1 MQERPRPPGLSNQVK
16 CARHAPLPCPCLEG
30 RAVGPVPRHRDA
42 RRRVALE
49 QGREGVDQRLEAL
62 AGAQQGDQADHRAV
76 APQRLDGRVRTPRL
90 HGGNPVVDHA
100 RAAGRPDGSR
110 EPALE
115 LAHAEDDRRERR
127 EHPLHPAVEP
137 ALALALE
144 VAGKGVPVRRVD
156 DRRPGIGG
164 AGHARKRAR
173 LGAVS
178 VDQVGPHATHGP
190 GERPRGPRVRRRRD
204 RAHQL
209 DLLDVHAEVG
219 AARLQA
225 DPPQPPRARAPESPW
240 RAAGRARRH
249 RRRRAG

>member
-1 MQERPRPPGLSNQVK
+1 M
-16 CARHAPLPCPCLEG
+16 
-30 RAVGPVPRHRDA
+30 
-42 RRRVALE
+42 
-49 QGREGVDQRLEAL
+49 
-62 AGAQQGDQADHRAV
+62 
-76 APQRLDGRVRTPRL
+76 RTPRL

-190 GERPRGPRVRRRRD
+190 GKRPRGPRVRRRRD

-219 AARLQA
+219 AAPSKRTRHNHLVPARLNPRGE
-225 DPPQPPRARAPESPW
+225 PPDVLEDTAVGGLGDHQD
-240 RAAGRARRH
+240 AGH
-249 RRRRAG
+249 RSDRQKLANDGEVA